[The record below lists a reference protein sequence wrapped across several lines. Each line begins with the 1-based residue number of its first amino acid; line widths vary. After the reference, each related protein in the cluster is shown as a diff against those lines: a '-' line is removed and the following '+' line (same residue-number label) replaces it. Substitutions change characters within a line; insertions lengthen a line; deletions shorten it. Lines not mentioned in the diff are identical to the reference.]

1 MKTILISILTPY
13 KENVRGT
20 SALPYHLMV
29 KREKDMEVEVYSFN
43 CNNLSREQ
51 IAVAE
56 KELDVK
62 IHLMPLPAWFKW
74 IFKLHLL
81 FVRVLLKYPLH
92 NYITL
97 PKNYETEIRSKKP
110 DMIWV
115 YGEELSRISRM
126 FPDTEVVHTL
136 PDSEALYYHR
146 MLGCRFV
153 MNDWKK
159 YWRCAIM
166 YKKFRRMERD
176 FANRAN
182 ITYHLVGEEDARFLR
197 DMNPGIR
204 ARFIRH
210 PHYEVHDPEHEISFR
225 KDRTRL
231 LVAGQYNYYMQQ
243 DADEM
248 VAALVSANNKEMLQ
262 EHFVITFLGRG
273 WEQHAVTMKEA
284 GWTVNHVTFAPDYIE
299 EVRKHDI
306 QITPISIGTGT
317 KGKVLDALAN
327 GLLVIGSW
335 YAMENIA
342 VVNGVSCVVYDS
354 PADMPGILSD
364 IVDNREKYEEMARKG
379 REAVLRE
386 HERGMRLPR

>member
-29 KREKDMEVEVYSFN
+29 KREKGMEVEVYSFN

-166 YKKFRRMERD
+166 YRKFRRMERD

-204 ARFIRH
+204 ARVIRH
-210 PHYEVHDPEHEISFR
+210 PHYEVHDADHEISFR
-225 KDRTRL
+225 HWYRPTTGRCCRSTSSSPSWA
-231 LVAGQYNYYMQQ
+231 VAGNST
-243 DADEM
+243 
-248 VAALVSANNKEMLQ
+248 L
-262 EHFVITFLGRG
+262 
-273 WEQHAVTMKEA
+273 
-284 GWTVNHVTFAPDYIE
+284 
-299 EVRKHDI
+299 
-306 QITPISIGTGT
+306 
-317 KGKVLDALAN
+317 
-327 GLLVIGSW
+327 
-335 YAMENIA
+335 
-342 VVNGVSCVVYDS
+342 
-354 PADMPGILSD
+354 
-364 IVDNREKYEEMARKG
+364 
-379 REAVLRE
+379 
-386 HERGMRLPR
+386 